1 MVKLNFFITCF
12 VYKLKLSNTI
22 AILIVNVG
30 NYMAGKTSFPFSPEK
45 MIVPLSMVNTADKSQ
60 MLADIFDEMWKFYVN
75 KSKFN

>member
-45 MIVPLSMVNTADKSQ
+45 NDCAP
-60 MLADIFDEMWKFYVN
+60 
-75 KSKFN
+75 FNGEHCRQIPNVSRHIWRNVKILCK